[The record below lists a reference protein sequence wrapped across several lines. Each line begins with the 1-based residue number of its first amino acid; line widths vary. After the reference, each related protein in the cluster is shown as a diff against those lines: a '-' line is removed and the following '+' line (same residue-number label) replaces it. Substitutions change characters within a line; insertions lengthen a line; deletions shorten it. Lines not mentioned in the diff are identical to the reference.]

1 MSPCHSSV
9 FVYCVGRHTC
19 PSVVQVHWTAPEWD
33 QPQPSNFCLKESNK
47 VGGPPSSPC
56 LLSLQIC
63 SWAGFVNSPVRVAH
77 SPPVIFPQPPVGE
90 AHTQAQNSC
99 LNQRSPSA
107 GAGEDVVMSAL
118 EME

>member
-47 VGGPPSSPC
+47 VGGPAF
-56 LLSLQIC
+56 LSL
-63 SWAGFVNSPVRVAH
+63 
-77 SPPVIFPQPPVGE
+77 PPLPANLQLGGLRELTSACGTQPACNLPP
-90 AHTQAQNSC
+90 ASC
-99 LNQRSPSA
+99 
-107 GAGEDVVMSAL
+107 G
-118 EME
+118 